1 MCPQGHR
8 LTRIS
13 QETRERAEGRTVE
26 VRTYRCPKEHCQQC
40 PLARRCTSG
49 ERDEQSERNEHEDL
63 IVAAPGEDADA
74 RGQGDL
80 PQAGPDGGTAV
91 RRCQGPPGS
100 ASVQWS
106 GSGACADRGGTLC
119 AGAQSLGCPGRRPA
133 KSRRWT
139 KWNVLPGRSLKAGR
153 SPETRGI
160 IQERLSLYTR
170 SGQTTGLGTLSGRSR
185 IPAEEVADT
194 FPYCS
199 FDGGGNASSLNVK
212 GHGGMKLQQD
222 AY

>member
-1 MCPQGHR
+1 MRGMPRPWICSIAQADVQLYAPYQENDRTEQRRAQRPQRQIPKSEFVWQAQEQVYVCPQGHR

-40 PLARRCTSG
+40 PLARRCTSSAKG
-49 ERDEQSERNEHEDL
+49 RTIKRNEHEDL
-63 IVAAPGEDADA
+63 IVAHQAKMQTPEAK
-74 RGQGDL
+74 GDL

-91 RRCQGPPGS
+91 RGCQGPPGS

-153 SPETRGI
+153 SHPKVG
-160 IQERLSLYTR
+160 
-170 SGQTTGLGTLSGRSR
+170 GQR
-185 IPAEEVADT
+185 
-194 FPYCS
+194 
-199 FDGGGNASSLNVK
+199 
-212 GHGGMKLQQD
+212 
-222 AY
+222 